1 MAVDAELLEILRCP
15 KSRGELELV
24 ELPAEVRQTLAEKY
38 REHFR
43 DEEPVVEQGL
53 LSRDSS
59 LVYPIV
65 SDIPVMLID
74 EALPA
79 SVLGEAASGAAGEES
94 ATS

>member
-1 MAVDAELLEILRCP
+1 MPVDPELLEILVCP
-15 KSRGELELV
+15 KTKGPLELV
-24 ELPAEVRQTLAEKY
+24 ELPDEVRVKVADRY

-53 LSRDSS
+53 YCAESG

-65 SDIPVMLID
+65 SDIPVMLVD

-79 SVLGEAASGAAGEES
+79 SDVGR
-94 ATS
+94 